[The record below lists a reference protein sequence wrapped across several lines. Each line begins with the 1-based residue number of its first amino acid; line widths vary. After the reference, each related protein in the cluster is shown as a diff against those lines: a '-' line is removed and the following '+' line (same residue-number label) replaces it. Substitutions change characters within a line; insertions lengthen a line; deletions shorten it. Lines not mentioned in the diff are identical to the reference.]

1 MPVTAFKENS
11 PHPVK
16 TNLQLLQMLQ
26 QVWPLVIGVSVEV
39 PQSHTRDDSSSEAF
53 HVPASQWVANKPATL
68 GCEPGHLLAP
78 FLLDRHGKCLLS
90 LVAP

>member
-11 PHPVK
+11 PHPTE

-26 QVWPLVIGVSVEV
+26 QVWSLVTGVSVPV
-39 PQSHTRDDSSSEAF
+39 PWPHTRDDSSSEASQ
-53 HVPASQWVANKPATL
+53 VPESRWVANKSATL
-68 GCEPGHLLAP
+68 GCGPGHLLVP
-78 FLLDRHGKCLLS
+78 FSLDRHGKCLLS